1 MISRT
6 FMWTIHSNVGMNL
19 LERMGQY
26 LIWADN
32 TIWGIVQK
40 LSNEEFDKS
49 FREEGGSIRKRYI
62 HLAQDTWEWYHDWI
76 DKSPEDE
83 PDFVEMSRDALFKF
97 LMDYVHRFLKMIDDR
112 TVDKITIDNKE
123 KDITINF
130 DEILFHLV
138 NHATYHRGQ
147 IVMGL
152 RLLGK
157 EVQMTDYVPHR
168 IAIA

>member
-1 MISRT
+1 
-6 FMWTIHSNVGMNL
+6 MNI

-26 LIWADN
+26 VIWADI
-32 TIWGIVQK
+32 TIWGIVQG
-40 LSNEEFDKS
+40 LSDEEFDGS
-49 FREEGGSIRKRYI
+49 LGEGGGSIRKRYI

-83 PDFVEMSRDALFKF
+83 PDFDGMSRDALFKF
-97 LMDYVHRFLKMIDDR
+97 LTDYVHRFLKMIDDR
-112 TVDKITIDNKE
+112 TVDKIIFDNKG

-138 NHATYHRGQ
+138 NHAAYHRGQ

-168 IAIA
+168 IAMA